1 MAENYAAR
9 KDGAYKVVG
18 LLPDLCFTPGIVP
31 PVPYP
36 VTATLSPSK
45 STVDSVRFNGHPA
58 FVYDISF
65 VPTTIGDA
73 AGRNKGVVSGTV
85 EGDCWSIEHSPDTYI
100 GGFPVNRVQDI
111 FAMNGKAKGGR
122 GGHLTKKE
130 TWERRKALI
139 ARGKQSADPKV
150 RAAAERL
157 ELNNTGMEKARL
169 ADYVYE
175 PRNPKEQTP
184 PIPDGWKDVS
194 NDPEALAQ
202 YGLSPRDLEAP
213 GAPQFKAKV
222 YAPDKN
228 VFGDDMSASVVFRG
242 TQSGPDWAAN
252 ARQAINIPTPYYK
265 QSVRIASQLENSTAK
280 IDCVG
285 HSLGGGM
292 ASACSRGSGK
302 PGWTF
307 NAAGLNKNTIIK
319 YGGNS
324 INITTEN
331 ENINAYRVKGEVL
344 TALQEPGI
352 WGAALVA
359 ALGGIGALL
368 GGIVGGALGAALGTV
383 IAALPSALGLKH
395 DMDGGKGDP
404 VNRHF
409 MSQVIPCIEA
419 EKSVDEDILDV
430 F

>member
-1 MAENYAAR
+1 MADNYAAR
-9 KDGAYKVVG
+9 KDGVYKVVG
-18 LLPDLCFTPGIVP
+18 LLPDLCFTPGIQP

-36 VTATLSPSK
+36 VTATLAPSK
-45 STVDSVRFNGHPA
+45 STVESVRFNGHPA

-100 GGFPVNRVQDI
+100 GGFPLNRVQDI

-122 GGHLTKKE
+122 GGNLTKKE

-139 ARGKQSADPKV
+139 AKGKQSSDPKV

-175 PRNPKEQTP
+175 PRDPTKPMPE
-184 PIPDGWKDVS
+184 IPEGWSDIS
-194 NDPEALAQ
+194 NDPEALTK
-202 YGLSPRDLEAP
+202 YGLSPRDLNAP

-222 YAPDKN
+222 YAPDKE

-252 ARQAINIPTPYYK
+252 AQQALNLPTPYYK
-265 QSVRIASQLENSTAK
+265 QSVEIASQLENTTAK

-307 NAAGLNKNTIIK
+307 NAAGLNKNTVNK
-319 YGGNS
+319 YGGS
-324 INITTEN
+324 VIDRTVEN

-344 TALQEPGI
+344 TSAQEPGL
-352 WGAALVA
+352 WGGALVA
-359 ALGGIGALL
+359 TLGGVGALL
-368 GGIVGGALGAALGTV
+368 GGVVGAAIGSTLGMIIV
-383 IAALPSALGLKH
+383 ALPAALGLKH
-395 DMDGGKGDP
+395 DMDGGVGNP

-419 EKSVDEDILDV
+419 EKQADEETLSRL
-430 F
+430 